1 MNPGSSRGVAAAAL
15 TAFLLGAACSHA
27 AESRLAPAAGGDLY
41 PTGYVY
47 LDADDRPLP
56 FQDPTEIV
64 AMLRSAE
71 IVDQKQMSR
80 GVAKNLRVV
89 LDHDGVRF
97 KAVVRLIDITEREE
111 TGSLRLVVKYRDSH
125 IFELAAY
132 ELSELLGIGRVP
144 PTARRGVAGV
154 DGTIQIWMEGT
165 TPEDIM
171 LAEGRLQPPDRTAWW
186 NQKAIMRVFD
196 ALIANT
202 DRNQGNLLIDGDWN
216 LWFIDHTRAFRE
228 TSVLIDSEHLDLCE
242 RRLWEVLQTTSDE
255 AIRERLGPYLASG
268 ELDSLLLRR
277 GKLVKHFSKRIKKH
291 GEDAVLFE
299 LTTSQ

>member
-1 MNPGSSRGVAAAAL
+1 MNTDNRRVALAAAAL
-15 TAFLLGAACSHA
+15 AAIILVPGPSPS
-27 AESRLAPAAGGDLY
+27 AEQGPGLY
-41 PTGYVY
+41 PTGYVF

-56 FQDPTEIV
+56 FQDRTEIA
-64 AMLRSAE
+64 AMLRTAE
-71 IVDQKQMSR
+71 IVEQRQMSR
-80 GVAKNLRVV
+80 GIAGNLRVL

-97 KAVVRLIDITEREE
+97 KAVVRLIDVNEREE
-111 TGSLRLVVKYRDSH
+111 TGSLRMVVKYRDSH

-144 PTARRGVAGV
+144 PTARRGVAGF

-171 LAEGRLQPPDRTAWW
+171 LAEGRLQPPDRTSWW
-186 NQKAIMRVFD
+186 HQKAVMWVFD

-228 TSVLIDSEHLDLCE
+228 TSVLFDSEHLDHCE
-242 RRLWEVLQTTSDE
+242 RRFWEVLQSMPDE
-255 AIRERLGPYLASG
+255 AIRERLEPYLTSR

-277 GKLVKHFSKRIKKH
+277 GKLVKHFAKRIKKQ

-299 LTTSQ
+299 LVPSS

>member
-1 MNPGSSRGVAAAAL
+1 MNTDNRRVVLAAAAL
-15 TAFLLGAACSHA
+15 AASLLLPGLSHS
-27 AESRLAPAAGGDLY
+27 AEQGSDLY
-41 PTGYVY
+41 PTGYVF

-56 FQDPTEIV
+56 FQDRTEIV
-64 AMLRSAE
+64 AMLRTAE
-71 IVDQKQMSR
+71 IVEQRQMSR
-80 GVAKNLRVV
+80 GVAGNLRVL

-97 KAVVRLIDITEREE
+97 KAVVRLIDVNEREE
-111 TGSLRLVVKYRDSH
+111 TGSLRMVVKYRDSH

-144 PTARRGVAGV
+144 PTARRGAAGF

-171 LAEGRLQPPDRTAWW
+171 LAEGRLQPPDRTSWW
-186 NQKAIMRVFD
+186 HQKSIMWVFD

-228 TSVLIDSEHLDLCE
+228 TSVLFDSAHLDHCE
-242 RRLWEVLQTTSDE
+242 RRFWEVLQTTPDE
-255 AIRERLGPYLASG
+255 AIRERLGPYLTG
-268 ELDSLLLRR
+268 RELDSLLLRR
-277 GKLVKHFSKRIKKH
+277 GKLVKHFAKRIKKH
-291 GEDAVLFE
+291 GEDAVLFD
-299 LTTSQ
+299 LVPDSR